1 MADVQAAPAAT
12 ADTGSTANEGN
23 PADGIPAEIPE
34 WKKQKHKYKAAGQ
47 EYEVDYDELVKRAE
61 KGHGAEKK
69 FADASKIEKE
79 MKSRLEKLKD
89 PQSEDFDE
97 LINLI
102 GFEKAKKFADKL
114 VWEQIQW
121 DELTDHEKKARI
133 AQQRADEAESKLKS
147 YEEKQQGSEKA
158 LMSQQAMQVIDT
170 EIKQVLEAGRKE
182 GLSVA
187 DIPEATE
194 LIIDEMLAYLEYC
207 DEQDKDGKPIRQAPP
222 SHRDVLQKIQ
232 EREDLRSSANIKRLS
247 VEQLR
252 KVLTKE
258 QLSQLRQSEID
269 QLYAPTQPAGRST
282 KQTIENNDSR
292 PSAKKKVMSTN
303 DYFKNLDSKYGV

>member
-1 MADVQAAPAAT
+1 
-12 ADTGSTANEGN
+12 
-23 PADGIPAEIPE
+23 
-34 WKKQKHKYKAAGQ
+34 
-47 EYEVDYDELVKRAE
+47 
-61 KGHGAEKK
+61 
-69 FADASKIEKE
+69 
-79 MKSRLEKLKD
+79 
-89 PQSEDFDE
+89 
-97 LINLI
+97 
-102 GFEKAKKFADKL
+102 
-114 VWEQIQW
+114 
-121 DELTDHEKKARI
+121 
-133 AQQRADEAESKLKS
+133 
-147 YEEKQQGSEKA
+147 
-158 LMSQQAMQVIDT
+158 MSQQAMKVIDD

-207 DEQDKDGKPIRQAPP
+207 DEQEKDGKPIRQAPP

-232 EREDLRSSANIKRLS
+232 EREDVRSSANIKRLS

-282 KQTIENNDSR
+282 KQTVDSDSR
-292 PSAKKKVMSTN
+292 QSSKKTVMSTN
-303 DYFKNLDSKYGV
+303 DYFKKLDTKYGV